1 MYNVALLRVLPKLG
15 KSYLFNNKLVMNMQ
29 ICISAVPLRC
39 HY

>member
-1 MYNVALLRVLPKLG
+1 MHNVVLLWVLPKLG

-29 ICISAVPLRC
+29 ICISAVPHCC